1 MVKRIKMEMPDSFAH
16 EDAAPSLLCSELAD
30 MLSSLETAKMTNV
43 KKHTQ
48 QNPYMKCNSP

>member
-1 MVKRIKMEMPDSFAH
+1 MEMPGSFAR
-16 EDAAPSLLCSELAD
+16 EDAAPSLPCSELSD

-43 KKHTQ
+43 KKQTQ

>member
-1 MVKRIKMEMPDSFAH
+1 MEMPGSFAH